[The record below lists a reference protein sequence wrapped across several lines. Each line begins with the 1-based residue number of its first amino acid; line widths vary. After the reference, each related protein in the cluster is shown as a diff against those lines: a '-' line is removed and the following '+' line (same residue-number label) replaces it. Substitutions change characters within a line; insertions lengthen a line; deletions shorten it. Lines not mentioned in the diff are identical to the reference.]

1 MTDIADRVA
10 VVTGGASGIGRG
22 IAEVLIEQ
30 GAHLVIA
37 DIDAATLATTA
48 AEIGAH
54 AVRTDVTSAPSVAA
68 LADTTLSVFGRVDI
82 VVNNAGI
89 GPAGKVEDLTLDDWQ
104 WMLGV
109 NLWGVIHGIHA
120 FLPHLIANPDG
131 GHVVNTASMAV
142 FNPLPGLGAYTAAKM
157 GVQGL
162 SEVLA
167 LELAAEHP
175 NVHVSI
181 LPPGPV
187 HTNIARSLRH
197 RPAGQNGTLA
207 DTDLEDGENAA
218 SLRWIEPRRAGEIVA
233 RAIRNNDLYAITHPD
248 WWPRVNERVEMIHRE
263 FGRYLA
269 DAK

>member
-1 MTDIADRVA
+1 MTEITGRVA

-22 IAEVLIEQ
+22 IAEALIDH
-30 GAHLVIA
+30 GARVVIA
-37 DIDAATLATTA
+37 DIDDDAVKTTA

-54 AVRTDVTSAPSVAA
+54 PAVTDVASASSVAA
-68 LADTTLSVFGRVDI
+68 LADATLSEFGRVDI

-89 GPAGKVEDLTLDDWQ
+89 GPAGKVADLTLDDWQ

-109 NLWGVIHGIHA
+109 NLWGVIHGIRV

-131 GHVVNTASMAV
+131 GHIVNTASMAI
-142 FNPLPGLGAYTAAKM
+142 FNPLPGLGAYTASKM

-167 LELAAEHP
+167 MELAADHP
-175 NVHVSI
+175 NVRVSI

-187 HTNIARSLRH
+187 PTNIARSLRH
-197 RPAGQNGTLA
+197 RPAGQHGALA
-207 DTDLEDGENAA
+207 DIDMGDGEQAA
-218 SLRWIEPRRAGEIVA
+218 ALRWVEPRRAGEIVA
-233 RAIRNNDLYAITHPD
+233 RAIRNNDLYAITHPE

-263 FGRYLA
+263 FGRYPPML
-269 DAK
+269 